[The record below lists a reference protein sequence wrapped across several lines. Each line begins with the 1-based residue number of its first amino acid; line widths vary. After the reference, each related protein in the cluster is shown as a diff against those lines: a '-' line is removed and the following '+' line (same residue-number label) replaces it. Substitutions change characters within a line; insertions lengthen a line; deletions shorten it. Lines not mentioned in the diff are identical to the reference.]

1 MALSAKVKR
10 LEMCYLI
17 ISVFMFLAVCLQ
29 SPEIISA
36 SKVLLI
42 TEISDTAEEGN
53 VYQDW

>member
-1 MALSAKVKR
+1 
-10 LEMCYLI
+10 
-17 ISVFMFLAVCLQ
+17 MFLAVCLQ